1 MIRLKM
7 ILAMTMMKQFMHT
20 EMSGVSEKA
29 VWTMLTLGK
38 RRPQVHTMPGIWYN
52 NDGCDD
58 DEKDT
63 PMKAEKDNAYPR

>member
-1 MIRLKM
+1 
-7 ILAMTMMKQFMHT
+7 
-20 EMSGVSEKA
+20 
-29 VWTMLTLGK
+29 MLTLGK
-38 RRPQVHTMPGIWYN
+38 GRPQVHTMPGIWYN